1 MRDEAG
7 AAGEIRRDQSLGG
20 GAAGTRTYTYGLQRI
35 SENQY
40 IESAGAWIPSFYEY
54 DGAGSVRQLTNS
66 AGGVTDS
73 YEYDAFGNL
82 LDHTGT
88 TPNNYLYRGEQW
100 DPDLGLYYLRARYM
114 NPLTGR
120 FLSRDPENGDPAS
133 PASLHKYIYAD
144 GEPVDLADPSGRGA
158 MGETAKLTITVSAPA
173 VINVLGA
180 TTSALLCAY
189 IWGGSTTTAQTQ
201 AELTNGHVVSVPCYS
216 MAVPGKPT
224 PPPPPIPF
232 VWVGPMPQ
240 PPPQCIGTKRACWG
254 SRNTQINSWKKAEDW
269 VNERYGGQQRVYKM
283 TRAGGYRIID
293 NLTEDNI
300 AQEVKYGRQDLDSD
314 IQSQIDKDVWLMHNE
329 GTGVNS
335 VQWHFFTNAFGGG
348 PGQPLLQELLQSGIE
363 VFVNGVQLY

>member
-1 MRDEAG
+1 MLTNAAG
-7 AAGEIRRDQSLGG
+7 A
-20 GAAGTRTYTYGLQRI
+20 
-35 SENQY
+35 
-40 IESAGAWIPSFYEY
+40 
-54 DGAGSVRQLTNS
+54 
-66 AGGVTDS
+66 VTDA

-82 LDHTGT
+82 LDHTGS
-88 TPNNYLYRGEQW
+88 TPNNYLYRSEQW

-120 FLSRDPENGDPAS
+120 FLSRDPEDGDPAS
-133 PASLHKYIYAD
+133 PASLHKYSYAEAD
-144 GEPVDLADPSGRGA
+144 PVNLGDPSGRSA
-158 MGETAKLTITVSAPA
+158 LVQTAQLTITVSVPA
-173 VINVLGA
+173 VITAVGA
-180 TTSALLCAY
+180 TTAAILCAY
-189 IWGGSTTTAQTQ
+189 IWEGSTTTAQTQ

-269 VNERYGGQQRVYKM
+269 VNERYGGQPRVYKP
-283 TRAGGYRIID
+283 TRLGYRIID

-314 IQSQIDKDVWLMHNE
+314 IQSQIDKDVLLMHNE